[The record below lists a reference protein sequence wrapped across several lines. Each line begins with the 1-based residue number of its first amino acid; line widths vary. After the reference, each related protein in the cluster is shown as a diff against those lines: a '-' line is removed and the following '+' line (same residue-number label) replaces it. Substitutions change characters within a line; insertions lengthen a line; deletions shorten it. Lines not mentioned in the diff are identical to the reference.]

1 MTTSPVPS
9 ITDEQIAEIENYV
22 NLYADPVIPPQ
33 VSYAEIAAL
42 IARLRAA
49 EKELSLWVPIMNEVH
64 RRADKECCL
73 QDRCDFTL
81 TVMHDDYAAI
91 DQAMTEAKP

>member
-49 EKELSLWVPIMNEVH
+49 EKDAARYRYWSRMAAHEPSTMARLIAHCSTRDEY
-64 RRADKECCL
+64 D
-73 QDRCDFTL
+73 
-81 TVMHDDYAAI
+81 AAI
-91 DQAMTEAKP
+91 DAAMTEAKP